1 MKKKL
6 LMALMAMT
14 LCATVL
20 VGCSKDDK
28 DSSKDDKKTENVSKK
43 DDAKKDDDAKSDA
56 KTLEDFYGEAD
67 VKKEFESQFASL
79 KESFSSLYSDM
90 SYKVEGNTFEYT
102 YTFKG
107 EVAADQVDA
116 FKETTAYSLQISAE
130 SAIKEMKTATGIK
143 DELTLRYIYCNPD
156 GTEIFN
162 ESYSN

>member
-28 DSSKDDKKTENVSKK
+28 DSSKDDKKTEDVSKK
-43 DDAKKDDDAKSDA
+43 DDAKKDDDAKTLEE
-56 KTLEDFYGEAD
+56 TLEDFYGRDD
-67 VKKEFESQFASL
+67 VKKEFESQFTSL
-79 KESFSSLYSDM
+79 KESFSSVYSDM
-90 SYKVEGNTFEYT
+90 DWKVEGNTFEYT
-102 YTFKG
+102 YTFK
-107 EVAADQVDA
+107 EEIPADQIDA
-116 FKETTAYSLQISAE
+116 FKETTGSSLQTSAK
-130 SAIKEMKTATGIK
+130 SAINDMKTATGIK
-143 DELTLRYIYCNPD
+143 DEITLRYIYCNPD